1 MGHAGDVHLHQQVGE
16 QVEADV
22 GDQLLVSDIRINLL
36 SDLLVKMDI
45 ASMAHSLEAR
55 SPLLDHRLAEYVWSL
70 PPSVRL
76 PARTPK
82 GLLRES
88 YRGLLSD
95 EVVDG
100 SKKGFEIPMSDW
112 LAGDLRPL
120 VDDLVLSSDA
130 RVLQFLDGAVVRS
143 VMEGTAYTERNLTY
157 LQYALLVL
165 ELWLREHADG

>member
-1 MGHAGDVHLHQQVGE
+1 MQETLVSGLSALDQQL
-16 QVEADV
+16 A
-22 GDQLLVSDIRINLL
+22 SDIRIHLL

-45 ASMAHSLEAR
+45 ASMAYSLEAR

-70 PPSVRL
+70 PPNVRL
-76 PARTPK
+76 PGRTPK

-95 EVVDG
+95 EVVEG
-100 SKKGFEIPMSDW
+100 RKKGFEIPMADW

-130 RVLQFLDGAVVRS
+130 RVLDFLDGATVRS
-143 VMEGTAYTERNLTY
+143 VMDGTAYTDRNLAY
-157 LQYALLVL
+157 LQYAFLVL
-165 ELWLREHADG
+165 ELWLRENADG